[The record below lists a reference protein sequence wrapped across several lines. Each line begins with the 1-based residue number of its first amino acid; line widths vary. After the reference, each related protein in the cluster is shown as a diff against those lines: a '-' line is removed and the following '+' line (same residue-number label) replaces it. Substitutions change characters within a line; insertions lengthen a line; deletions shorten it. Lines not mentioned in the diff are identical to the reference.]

1 MALAERRAPVFW
13 RRYEW
18 GCRLLEAVH
27 AEPRGRVGL
36 VAAKTAVH
44 KLIFLCGKDPRPPVA
59 GGDALFD
66 GAIDLSAHILVTRGE
81 SPLGEQLCALQI
93 HCIDQG

>member
-1 MALAERRAPVFW
+1 MEEKWAGVA
-13 RRYEW
+13 
-18 GCRLLEAVH
+18 CLLEAVH
-27 AEPRGRVGL
+27 AEPRGRVWL

-44 KLIFLCGKDPRPPVA
+44 KLIFLCGRDPRPPVA